1 MTDGNLR
8 QKAEEY
14 LEALRLKGCRRTEQ
28 RRLIIEA
35 LLESEGQHL
44 NARELMDRVQSKDPT
59 IGFATVYRT
68 LLVLGESGLVH
79 SFDQGEGFSRFDIP
93 QETMHFHLVCRQCGK
108 SEHLADEAAK
118 EKIVEGWV
126 SSAGYEI
133 VPQAFQLFGICHEC
147 REKGQGPAPQAD
159 PGFTCCGR
167 RRHGCNR

>member
-1 MTDGNLR
+1 
-8 QKAEEY
+8 
-14 LEALRLKGCRRTEQ
+14 
-28 RRLIIEA
+28 
-35 LLESEGQHL
+35 
-44 NARELMDRVQSKDPT
+44 
-59 IGFATVYRT
+59 
-68 LLVLGESGLVH
+68 VH

>member
-68 LLVLGESGLVH
+68 LLVLGESGLV
-79 SFDQGEGFSRFDIP
+79 I
-93 QETMHFHLVCRQCGK
+93 TV
-108 SEHLADEAAK
+108 
-118 EKIVEGWV
+118 
-126 SSAGYEI
+126 
-133 VPQAFQLFGICHEC
+133 
-147 REKGQGPAPQAD
+147 
-159 PGFTCCGR
+159 
-167 RRHGCNR
+167 